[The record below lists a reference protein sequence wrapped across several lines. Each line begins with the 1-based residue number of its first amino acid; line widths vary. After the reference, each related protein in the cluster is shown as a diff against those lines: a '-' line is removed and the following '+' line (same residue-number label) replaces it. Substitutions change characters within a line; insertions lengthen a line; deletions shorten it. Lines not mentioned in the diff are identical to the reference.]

1 MERNESV
8 RSSKGVALINEDLET
23 PDMNFEY
30 SVVVKEMP
38 VAIVVWIC
46 RAYPYPIEFLSW
58 HAGIRVAVQS
68 EKSVGSAEGSSGPGL
83 SS

>member
-8 RSSKGVALINEDLET
+8 RSSKGVALINQDLET

-30 SVVVKEMP
+30 SVVVKET
-38 VAIVVWIC
+38 
-46 RAYPYPIEFLSW
+46 
-58 HAGIRVAVQS
+58 
-68 EKSVGSAEGSSGPGL
+68 VGSAEGSSGPGL